1 MRLSQGKMKEAQTT
15 SVRNEKAD
23 IITVS
28 VINIK
33 RGYCKYPLNL
43 NTQIEKSRFLKN
55 RTYQPDK
62 KCIVP

>member
-1 MRLSQGKMKEAQTT
+1 MRLNQGKVKEAQAT
-15 SVRNEKAD
+15 SVRNEKVD
-23 IITVS
+23 TTTVS

-43 NTQIEKSRFLKN
+43 NAQVKRFLKN